1 MKKVIAGLLAISS
14 LVACKK
20 ECDKCENKDC
30 EPNPDSTYACKTD
43 LAKGLL
49 AYYPFNGN
57 FNDESGNG
65 NTATSKNGAFLT
77 TDFLGRANKS
87 AGFDGYDDY
96 LIVPGSSKLNADTIT
111 VSFQVMVNSMN
122 RRHVTVSRINFQT
135 GQSLIYGIHHSLPTD
150 NKWGWGLM
158 PGTDDCSK
166 IDQYD
171 PNASG
176 ALYSNGGIQ
185 PGRWYNITASFVGGV
200 QKLYVD
206 GVLHGTNTR
215 TFTKAKRCDNAD
227 LMIGGWWKSD
237 IVSIDGKID
246 EVRLY
251 NRGLTDCEIAKLAET
266 FKN

>member
-1 MKKVIAGLLAISS
+1 MKYLLIFSCVIVLAIS
-14 LVACKK
+14 CKK
-20 ECDKCENKDC
+20 ECDDECPKPPTCTTE
-30 EPNPDSTYACKTD
+30 

-65 NTATSKNGAFLT
+65 LNATSKNGAFLT

-96 LIVPGSSKLNADTIT
+96 LIVPGNSKLNADSIT
-111 VSFQVMVNSMN
+111 VSFQVMVNTMN
-122 RRHVTVSRINFQT
+122 RRHVTVSKINFET
-135 GQSLIYGIHHSLPTD
+135 ASSLSWGVHHSLPT
-150 NKWGWGLM
+150 NNRWNFGVT

-166 IDQYD
+166 LYPYD
-171 PNASG
+171 TSLAVFAKSTI
-176 ALYSNGGIQ
+176 L
-185 PGRWYNITASFVGGV
+185 PGRWYNVIATFGKGV
-200 QKLYVD
+200 QSLYID
-206 GVLHGTNTR
+206 GVLETTKTR
-215 TFTKAKRCDNAD
+215 TFQNAKKCDNGD

-251 NRGLTDCEIAKLAET
+251 GRVLTDCEIAKLAET
-266 FKN
+266 FKEGQQ